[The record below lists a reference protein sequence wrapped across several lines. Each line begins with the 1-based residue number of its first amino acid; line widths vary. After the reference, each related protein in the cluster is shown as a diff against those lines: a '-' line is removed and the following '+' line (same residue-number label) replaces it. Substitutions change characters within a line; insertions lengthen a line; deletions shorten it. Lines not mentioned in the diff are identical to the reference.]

1 MSNSRKIVISA
12 AVAAILLC
20 LAGGI
25 GLYTMYSNEAQQN
38 KELKEQLAILSK
50 QEKKSAIM
58 QRVNAQMEEI
68 ANEERR
74 ISDEQREAAV
84 EQTKLAEQER
94 RNAEQ
99 QQRKAEQERQNALV
113 AEHKAVEA
121 SKVAQH
127 ERAVAEQQR
136 AEAEHSKRVTD
147 TLSYITLG
155 RSLGTVSMN
164 QLQTGNPELAD
175 LLSYASYTFSD
186 RYHGDIYN
194 PAVYQSLVMTSQ
206 SKNSWNKHKGA
217 TRCVKFRLGDNHFL
231 TCSSYGEVMEHYLS
245 NNQLNSKV
253 LFSNKQ
259 YDFRDVYI
267 LENNDI
273 YVADRNGRI
282 LMISHQGQQ
291 KVLLL
296 DSNDAATTTVPWFL
310 TIRSACTLSGGS
322 TAWTAVR
329 YPSRG
334 R

>member
-94 RNAEQ
+94 QNAEQ

-164 QLQTGNPELAD
+164 QLL
-175 LLSYASYTFSD
+175 
-186 RYHGDIYN
+186 
-194 PAVYQSLVMTSQ
+194 
-206 SKNSWNKHKGA
+206 
-217 TRCVKFRLGDNHFL
+217 HFQRPL
-231 TCSSYGEVMEHYLS
+231 P
-245 NNQLNSKV
+245 
-253 LFSNKQ
+253 
-259 YDFRDVYI
+259 R
-267 LENNDI
+267 
-273 YVADRNGRI
+273 
-282 LMISHQGQQ
+282 
-291 KVLLL
+291 
-296 DSNDAATTTVPWFL
+296 
-310 TIRSACTLSGGS
+310 
-322 TAWTAVR
+322 
-329 YPSRG
+329 
-334 R
+334 